1 MAVRI
6 TAGIECQMHISH
18 CLWLLVTCLALPLDH
33 TVAGS
38 RFFHSLSPLPAMLTA
53 NLKSAFFLDIA
64 FIVITT
70 YISISA
76 ANELPL
82 NHGPSHLREEM
93 PEQSSHAQEAFF
105 WQSNQV
111 MLKSCLELLDIS
123 QVLFGLSF
131 LEIYGGKP
139 NEGHNYNR
147 GVRIGAFD
155 LMLNSGV
162 LGITSEFME
171 KMCRNKQFA

>member
-1 MAVRI
+1 
-6 TAGIECQMHISH
+6 MHISH

-123 QVLFGLSF
+123 Q
-131 LEIYGGKP
+131 P

-171 KMCRNKQFA
+171 KMCRK